1 MIPAESNDQD
11 PHRESPTSSQNTQ
24 EQTSAAAQVAAN
36 QADSID
42 FSLYT
47 RAMIMEEKQD
57 ASKQG

>member
-1 MIPAESNDQD
+1 MPAESNDQD

-36 QADSID
+36 QTDIID

-57 ASKQG
+57 TSK